1 MALPRKILELEFTV
15 LEFHRD
21 FVLSKPREGQILEAK
36 EVAKLIEVCSD
47 FFGHESFV
55 YLSYRVNDYNVN
67 PTVYMNLD
75 EVKNLA
81 GIGVVSK
88 KTSSLKMASFEKN
101 FCKLPFEIFT
111 DLDDALDWTGK
122 VLEEKL
128 KKEKNRN

>member
-21 FVLSKPREGQILEAK
+21 FVMSKPREGEILEGK
-36 EVAKLIEVCSD
+36 QVAELIEVCSD
-47 FFGHESFV
+47 FYDGEAFI

-67 PTVYMNLD
+67 PTIYMNLD

-81 GIGVVSK
+81 GIGVVSQK
-88 KTSSLKMASFEKN
+88 ASSLKMASFEKN

-111 DLDDALDWTGK
+111 DLDDALDWAQK
-122 VLEEKL
+122 VLEEKR
-128 KKEKNRN
+128 KKAEK